1 MIQREDQRAK
11 RAKLELSSEEKH
23 QRMIQ
28 EQAERAAA
36 KNQTE
41 ASGPANEFKRS
52 EDEKLEFN
60 VTLNKK
66 KTGTTAPVTSAFEN
80 SEKTKRAKENP
91 TKKNKYDHNISEI
104 R

>member
-1 MIQREDQRAK
+1 MIHREDQRSK

-36 KNQTE
+36 KSQTE
-41 ASGPANEFKRS
+41 ASGPVNEFKRS
-52 EDEKLEFN
+52 EHEKLEFN
-60 VTLNKK
+60 VGLSKK
-66 KTGTTAPVTSAFEN
+66 KTSTTAPVTSAFEN
-80 SEKTKRAKENP
+80 EEKTRKAKENL
-91 TKKNKYDHNISEI
+91 TKKNKYDLAISEI